1 MDIKLQNKI
10 NKSNHSTVFMP
21 KIFENIKCDF
31 GDFKMLF
38 NYTNDMF
45 EVFITS
51 ATLTNDD
58 IQEIYWNFYSYLN
71 ILLGYFPIIEENS
84 FMSKEKLD
92 NIADQYKTK
101 ECYVRASEQYIKA
114 IDESTF
120 KKSFNEFRKIYQKA
134 SFTISMFNVS
144 MMDSTH
150 YPEIAV
156 IYLLQSLDG
165 LYEEIFS
172 NKTNNQKIRKQK
184 LYYIKDILNDLNIEN
199 ISTEEYESIKG
210 YMGKI
215 GDITYIDKLRFLINL
230 TKFDIFEYEKKLP
243 IKDKN
248 SFENLLNKFV
258 HTRNKFSHSIK
269 KNDTLS
275 GTEAAVYIF
284 KLIMLYRLLL
294 FEKIGISHLINADDF
309 KENLKEWNKYI
320 AETLKKYNQ

>member
-1 MDIKLQNKI
+1 MNIKVKNKI
-10 NKSNHSTVFMP
+10 NKSNHSTVVMP

-31 GDFKMLF
+31 GDFKMIF
-38 NYTNDMF
+38 NYTNDIF
-45 EVFITS
+45 EVLITS
-51 ATLTNDD
+51 TILTNDH

-71 ILLGYFPIIEENS
+71 VLLGYFPIIEENS
-84 FMSKEKLD
+84 FMFKETLN

-101 ECYVRASEQYIKA
+101 ECYVRASEQYIKI
-114 IDESTF
+114 IDELTF

-134 SFTISMFNVS
+134 SFTISMFNIS

-172 NKTNNQKIRKQK
+172 NKTNKQKIKNQK
-184 LYYIKDILNDLNIEN
+184 LYYIKDILDGSDIEN
-199 ISTEEYESIKG
+199 ISTEEYENIKG

-230 TKFDIFEYEKKLP
+230 TKFDVFEYEKKLP

-258 HTRNKFSHSIK
+258 HTRNKFSHSIQ
-269 KNDTLS
+269 KNDTLT
-275 GTEAAVYIF
+275 GTESAVYIF

-294 FEKIGISHLINADDF
+294 LEKIGISHLINEDDF
-309 KENLKEWNKYI
+309 KENLKELNKYI
-320 AETLKKYNQ
+320 VDTLKKHNQ